1 MLRDKLVFSIKTKPL
16 KEILLR
22 ENDLSLHRAIE
33 ICRATELAKTQ
44 IQAMQNATAVQ
55 DSQINAIEKAAEH
68 RKPGAR
74 NKSNKKPVTRN
85 CRRCGKSHEPRQ
97 YPAFGAVCHKCGKSY
112 HFSKVC
118 RSVNR
123 NDSRGK
129 TEHSIMNE
137 TDSMYIGTLRRAQVH
152 EMGQIKDSS

>member
-85 CRRCGKSHEPRQ
+85 CRRCGKS
-97 YPAFGAVCHKCGKSY
+97 Y